1 MKNRRIVCSLLIC
14 ALALCSCTKA
24 SEATESESSIAETT
38 TSSITKETTQG
49 TSETTD
55 SEDHPSGFVLKDV
68 EDRMTAAEDFTSS
81 EQWVRVIDDFIYAD
95 GTTTDMIKAYQEC
108 PVFAE
113 GDCSDN
119 VTRDIELPL
128 QIGDVTL
135 KWKSSDESIISNDG
149 KVTLPHEHSKYVLL
163 TATIEKDG
171 KTAEAA
177 YVVRVARDM
186 FADIGTDKILPLDSY
201 NEIWAFE
208 AIGIDTDNWDYP
220 GWFYEYDE
228 PGQLYFFEDIIDD
241 LTIYDDS
248 TAAIADYFISG
259 TLVEPTIET
268 AHESYLMFYSMRK
281 ILGWKDNSEMR
292 FEGIMGDGYTVIY
305 DYAQYY
311 NGVPTR
317 GWAKIIIG
325 PYAGIN
331 MVHSWILQIPD
342 GFDEKPSVSEE
353 EVSSEYNI
361 TNLTLEITEYN
372 GEIKLVWSGYST
384 DSPEYVI
391 VDAKTG
397 EELSRGSTV
406 VT

>member
-1 MKNRRIVCSLLIC
+1 MKNRRIVCSLLVC
-14 ALALCSCTKA
+14 ALALCSCSKA
-24 SEATESESSIAETT
+24 SETTESTKTT
-38 TSSITKETTQG
+38 TSSTTKETTLETAE
-49 TSETTD
+49 TSENGN
-55 SEDHPSGFVLKDV
+55 HPSGFILYDV
-68 EDRMTAAEDFTSS
+68 EDNTTAAEDFTSS
-81 EQWVRVIDDFIYAD
+81 EKWVRVKDDFIYGD
-95 GTTTDMIKAYQEC
+95 GTHTSMIRASQEY
-108 PVFAE
+108 PGFAE
-113 GDCSDN
+113 GDSCDN
-119 VTRDIELPL
+119 VTRDLELPT
-128 QIGDVTL
+128 QVDDISIV
-135 KWKSSDESIISNDG
+135 WASSDESLISCDG
-149 KVTLPHEHSKYVLL
+149 KVTPPHEHSKYVLL
-163 TATIEKDG
+163 TATFERDG
-171 KTAEAA
+171 ITAEKA

-186 FADIGTDKILPLDSY
+186 FADIGTDKILPLDNY

-228 PGQLYFFEDIIDD
+228 MGQLYFFEDIIDNLMID
-241 LTIYDDS
+241 DDS
-248 TAAIADYFISG
+248 TAAIADYYISG

-353 EVSSEYNI
+353 EVSTEYNI
-361 TNLTLEITEYN
+361 TNVTLAITEYN
-372 GEIKLVWSGYST
+372 GEIKLIWRGYST
-384 DSPEYVI
+384 ESPEYVI

-406 VT
+406 IN